1 MKKIIL
7 LILLS
12 CQLQQ
17 GFSQL
22 IVGTGANWIVTG
34 NPSIVLQDINLVNNG
49 LINGGLGSF
58 RFAGVQNATIS
69 GNAAPLVNIL
79 EISKTNSASVSL
91 NRSIKVSGS
100 INFVS
105 GRLDMNG
112 RNIFLA
118 SGAFINN
125 ETELNRITGANGGYV
140 QIIQNIS
147 SPDMRNPGNLGAFIT
162 STANLGSVTIR
173 RYHTVENGAS
183 LAGHINRYYS
193 ITPTNNSNLNATLRL
208 KYFDAELNGQNENN
222 LVLYQSIDTGSHWIN
237 LARTS
242 NSTTLNYVEKTG
254 VASLALQT
262 LAAAVTGLVFTGSR
276 TKTTEVQLKWTT
288 QTETNMSGF
297 RVQRRLDTEANFIDR
312 AFVTTMATAGNSTT
326 ALSYQTVD
334 ANAHTG
340 LSYYRLKIVDKANNV
355 SYSSIINVSGNAVA
369 ARGGNAGNREMS
381 DAVSEAKV
389 TVGPNPNNGNCWFV
403 VSGIEKETTAA
414 LFTIDGKV
422 LKQFKVFNRQQE
434 KINGLSTGIYL
445 LRVQGLETVKIIVQ

>member
-58 RFAGVQNATIS
+58 RFVGFQNATIS
-69 GNAAPLVNIL
+69 GNAAPLFNIL
-79 EISKTNSASVSL
+79 EIAKTNSASVSL

-147 SPDMRNPGNLGAFIT
+147 SPDMSNPGNLGAFIT

-173 RYHTVENGAS
+173 RYHTAESGAS

-312 AFVTTMATAGNSTT
+312 TFVTTMATAGNSTT

-389 TVGPNPNNGNCWFV
+389 IVGPNPNNGNCWFV